1 MILVLGSGIMNTLVA
16 NTLEAAGR
24 PRASIRIFVPVQANW
39 LVLIL
44 AL

>member
-1 MILVLGSGIMNTLVA
+1 MILVLGSGIMNTSVA
-16 NTLEAAGR
+16 NMLEVAGR
-24 PRASIRIFVPVQANW
+24 PRASIRIFVPVQGNW

>member
-1 MILVLGSGIMNTLVA
+1 MILVLGSGIMNTSVA
-16 NTLEAAGR
+16 NMLEAAGR
-24 PRASIRIFVPVQANW
+24 SRASIRIFVLVQANW